1 MKIQL
6 SDEQKQI
13 IETSKKL
20 LEKSTQ
26 GGLGNQQYLFIN
38 AIAGS

>member
-20 LEKSTQ
+20 LSEAK
-26 GGLGNQQYLFIN
+26 GGTRNQQYLFIN